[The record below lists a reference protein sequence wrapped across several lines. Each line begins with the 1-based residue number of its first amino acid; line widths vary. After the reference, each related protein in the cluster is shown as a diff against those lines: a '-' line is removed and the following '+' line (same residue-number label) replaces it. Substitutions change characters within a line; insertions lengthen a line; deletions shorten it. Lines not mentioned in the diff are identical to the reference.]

1 MQLDLG
7 HVLAVISSRAFERSL
22 RALDGALALLQSP
35 LRFVV
40 KLHQRLPKVPLGS
53 RIRLVRPRRRLPRR
67 THRVDQTPQ
76 PPPRGDRR
84 AGCRRLHGGQLPDGT
99 FMRRAFAF
107 AGSLGPF
114 LCRGRIRRRVR
125 AVQREPRAVH
135 PVRQHQGSK
144 VRRLLGH
151 RGRLRLFPFPP
162 PGVGEFDALRRRAN
176 LGGEGLDAAVEGRE
190 LLLDLGEGEPRGAFE
205 ARELLRELE

>member
-22 RALDGALALLQSP
+22 RALDGALALVQSP
-35 LRFVV
+35 LRSVV
-40 KLHQRLPKVPLGS
+40 KLHQRLAKVPLGS
-53 RIRLVRPRRRLPRR
+53 RVRLVRARRRLARR
-67 THRVDQTPQ
+67 PHRVDGPPQ

-84 AGCRRLHGGQLPDGT
+84 PGHRLRGRLDGT
-99 FMRRAFAF
+99 FLHRASSSAAAF
-107 AGSLGPF
+107 LGT
-114 LCRGRIRRRVR
+114 LRGGRIRRGVR

-135 PVRQHQGSK
+135 PVRQHQGSE
-144 VRRLLGH
+144 VRRLLGN
-151 RGRLRLFPFPP
+151 RRRLRLLPFPP
-162 PGVGEFDALRRRAN
+162 PGVGEFDALRRRAD
-176 LGGEGLDAAVEGRE
+176 LGGESLDTAVEGRE